1 MVYTLANTHRKLNQ
15 LTDKMGSD
23 YFPMPLFLN
32 FFETATYDFLGERLK
47 HVEKTQEITDDIR
60 PLIIPRD
67 VVVSTDPNN
76 AGKVVVPVPA
86 NYLRLLAY
94 DVYYADGSKCRRAD
108 LVRHGEA
115 IVNAINPNSK
125 PTKQYPAITQYESYL
140 EINAGTDT
148 ANISKA
154 HLVYCKKPSFAEI
167 GVNNN
172 DNILVDLPDDA
183 IEKILK
189 KTVLNLFNKTAD
201 ERTQSSFQLDQAFR
215 TIMQ

>member
-1 MVYTLANTHRKLNQ
+1 MVYSLLNTHKKLNQ

-32 FFETATYDFLGERLK
+32 FFETAAYDFIGERLK

-60 PLIIPRD
+60 PLILSRD
-67 VVVSTDPNN
+67 VIVSTDPNN
-76 AGKVVVPVPA
+76 SGKVVVPIPA

-94 DVYYADGSKCRRAD
+94 DVFYKDGSKCRRAD

-115 IVNAINPNSK
+115 IVNAVNPNTK

-148 ANISKA
+148 VNINKV
-154 HLVYCKKPSFAEI
+154 HLVYCKKPIFPVI
-167 GVNNN
+167 GNNN
-172 DNILVDLPDDA
+172 NQDLIIDLPDDA

-189 KTVLNLFNKTAD
+189 KTVMNLFNKTGD
-201 ERTQSSFQLDQAFR
+201 ERTQSAFQLDQAYR
-215 TIMQ
+215 TIMS